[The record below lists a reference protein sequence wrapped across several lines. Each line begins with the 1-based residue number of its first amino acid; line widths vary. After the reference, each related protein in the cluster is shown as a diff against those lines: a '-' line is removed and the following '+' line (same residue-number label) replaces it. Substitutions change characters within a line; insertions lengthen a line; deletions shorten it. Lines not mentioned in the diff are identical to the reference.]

1 MRSQVR
7 DIVMVNFLF
16 CLILAMILHI
26 YSSVV
31 GRCADSSLWAG
42 CQWCGLVRVTGP
54 GSGPGI
60 GTRGLGQL
68 FCWCP

>member
-1 MRSQVR
+1 
-7 DIVMVNFLF
+7 MVNFLF
-16 CLILAMILHI
+16 CLILAVILHI
-26 YSSVV
+26 FSSVV
-31 GRCADSSLWAG
+31 GLVAYGAGRCADSSLWAG